1 MEHPDLGVQH
11 LAFEGKQHRPSPLQD
26 GGRNTALVSHTA
38 AAIVKQREQEVVP
51 DLDTLRLAL
60 LTYFLQPVSIM

>member
-11 LAFEGKQHRPSPLQD
+11 LVFEGKQHQPNPLQD
-26 GGRNTALVSHTA
+26 GGRNTALVSHKA
-38 AAIVKQREQEVVP
+38 AAVMKQREQEVVP
-51 DLDTLRLAL
+51 GHDTLRLAL